1 MSTHSSA
8 PAPDK
13 SPKRFKPYQLVL
25 TMGIFMAVFTVVAG
39 ILPLITK
46 WHSDS
51 DVTRHTF
58 SGIPGPLQIAFYT
71 VIPALIV
78 WGAFAFADRVR
89 NWERGGPD
97 RRRTTV
103 KNAKKRLGDFR
114 AGVYMRTL
122 LRDSGAGLMHS

>member
-1 MSTHSSA
+1 MSTHASS
-8 PAPDK
+8 PAPPPRT
-13 SPKRFKPYQLVL
+13 PKRFKPHQLVIAI
-25 TMGIFMAVFTVVAG
+25 GIFMAVFTIISG
-39 ILPLITK
+39 IIPLITE

-51 DVTRHTF
+51 EITRETF

-71 VIPALIV
+71 VVPVLIV

-97 RRRTTV
+97 RRRTTMR
-103 KNAKKRLGDFR
+103 NAKRRAGDFR

-122 LRDSGAGLMHS
+122 LRDS